1 MAEPAKDDT
10 AAAEAAAAEAD
21 ATAAAAAAAA
31 ATKNG
36 DDASSWRE
44 SITDADELKNS
55 QRFESPADIN
65 RAHMDLRRRNSA
77 MIPVIDDKSSEEDVA
92 KFRKKIGASTEAADY
107 TGTVDWKVL
116 GKDYKPSEAD
126 EAYAEAMAGSAI
138 SAGVPVSAF
147 KSFAEAHI
155 KILAEANAAGAAE
168 VQKVADE
175 QDAALHVEWGSDYEV
190 NKGVATA
197 ARQLVAAEIGVK
209 EEDIQDILN
218 AELKHASIQL
228 GNTVV
233 AMKLFSWLGHR
244 LSEDGAIGGADAQSR
259 VKSIDEQ
266 IGAIEEKIADGSVT
280 KKEMTER
287 KDLIDQKDKLTGVE
301 LT

>member
-31 ATKNG
+31 AKNG
-36 DDASSWRE
+36 GDGGSAWRE
-44 SITDADELKNS
+44 SITDADELKNA

-155 KILAEANAAGAAE
+155 KILADANAAGAAE

-287 KDLIDQKDKLTGVE
+287 KGLIDQKDKLTGVE